1 MLGLALG
8 RGLED
13 EGAEVLAD
21 GHRAFRFLHGA
32 EGHQSILIFYVLL
45 GGFGVELL
53 VLLGPVLRDSH
64 MLVSL
69 VLQVAPFLVRVV
81 VFVVV
86 MGYIFV
92 LDLDDVLFI
101 FVDDAE
107 QFPLD
112 PGVVVVDVVLAEE
125 VHLLLLDEV

>member
-1 MLGLALG
+1 M
-8 RGLED
+8 
-13 EGAEVLAD
+13 
-21 GHRAFRFLHGA
+21 
-32 EGHQSILIFYVLL
+32 
-45 GGFGVELL
+45 
-53 VLLGPVLRDSH
+53 LLGPVLRDGH
-64 MLVSL
+64 MLVGF
-69 VLQVAPFLVRVV
+69 VLQAALLPVGVFA

-101 FVDDAE
+101 LVDDAE

-125 VHLLLLDEV
+125 VHLLLLDQV